1 MDDTLVDKVVDG
13 AIAASLA
20 LFTWL
25 SLHVIGLLG
34 TRDETN
40 RLMAGR
46 SSEEGGGEGESC
58 STSSPYDGYVNFLWI
73 FACIYALSKLTQLSE
88 RYLGHR
94 LLGQKQ
100 SCDVRSINLE
110 WEHTLQMY
118 EEEKRQLDEQVRVLR
133 EKNLNLERTMNDLRD
148 CNIHLISENFMRS
161 VLHEQARNEKP
172 PPPPQSNIYITNSH
186 FHLTR
191 QVFVNEGHIDLKVR
205 NSGGED
211 LCPADA
217 PEEGLNVWM
226 QYLRMRKCYMGPIAD
241 PNLITPS
248 SPDHLLPIVMTTEQ
262 LAKLQGMI

>member
-1 MDDTLVDKVVDG
+1 NFTLTG
-13 AIAASLA
+13 
-20 LFTWL
+20 
-25 SLHVIGLLG
+25 
-34 TRDETN
+34 
-40 RLMAGR
+40 LMAGR
-46 SSEEGGGEGESC
+46 SFEEGGSDRQGQGC
-58 STSSPYDGYVNFLWI
+58 SAGSPYDGYVNFLWV
-73 FACIYALSKLTQLSE
+73 FAVIYALSKLTQLSE
-88 RYLGHR
+88 RFLGQR

-110 WEHTLQMY
+110 WDHTLQLY
-118 EEEKRQLDEQVRVLR
+118 EEEKRQLHEQVRKLR
-133 EKNLNLERTMNDLRD
+133 EKNRNLERTMNDLRD

-161 VLHEQARNEKP
+161 VLHEQTRNENP

-211 LCPADA
+211 LRPVDA

-241 PNLITPS
+241 PNLIAPS
-248 SPDHLLPIVMTTEQ
+248 SPDHSLPIVMTTEQ
-262 LAKLQGMI
+262 LAKL